1 MAHRFRPVHAFSA
14 MLAAKAHPVVAA
26 GQSEFI
32 ENLAVYS
39 SMVGQDSEG
48 PEDHT
53 FRNVWQIAEG
63 FTVRTV
69 TTLPT
74 PEDYRG
80 HMNQQIMVDYINPG
94 TESAAVP
101 VLSAQLIE
109 DWREVAQKRRRQFD
123 HSNPS
128 YIVAVSVTEDMQLL
142 RRFETLVAR
151 AFPDV
156 VEAAKSQLKK
166 LGAPAQPA

>member
-14 MLAAKAHPVVAA
+14 MISAKAHPIVAA

-32 ENLAVYS
+32 ENLAAYS
-39 SMVGQDSEG
+39 SMLGQDSEG

-53 FRNVWQIAEG
+53 FRNIWQMAEG

-74 PEDYRG
+74 PEDYMG
-80 HMNQQIMVDYINPG
+80 HMNKQIVVDYMNLS
-94 TESAAVP
+94 TESAPVP
-101 VLSAQLIE
+101 VLSAQIVE
-109 DWREVAQKRRRQFD
+109 DWREVAQKRRPEFD
-123 HSNPS
+123 HCNPS
-128 YIVAVSVTEDMQLL
+128 YIVAISVTEDMPLL
-142 RRFETLVAR
+142 RLFETLVAR

-156 VEAAKSQLKK
+156 VEAAKCQLKK
-166 LGAPAQPA
+166 LGAPSQPA